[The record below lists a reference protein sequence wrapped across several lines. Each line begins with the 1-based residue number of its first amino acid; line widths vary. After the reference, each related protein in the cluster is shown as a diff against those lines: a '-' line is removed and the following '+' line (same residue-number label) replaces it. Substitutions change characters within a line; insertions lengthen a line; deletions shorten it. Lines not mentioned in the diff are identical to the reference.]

1 MIINIKI
8 PNNTESR
15 KLKKQNPYLPPI
27 FIGLPIG
34 FKFSLAIKLK
44 IFLLILNICSQLRIF
59 AYKLFFDSIKSIKM
73 ENKSNHTLTNI
84 IKTELIDNQ
93 DQIDLAFF
101 IRRQVF
107 VEEQHVSVE
116 RESMDDNESVHYLA
130 SYNELP
136 AGAARFRKTEKGT
149 KIERIA
155 VLKNYR
161 GKGIGEAILLKIL
174 DDVESE
180 EKIYLHA
187 QVNAIQFYIKNGFK
201 TTDNYFV
208 DAGIDHVEMD
218 FIK

>member
-1 MIINIKI
+1 M
-8 PNNTESR
+8 
-15 KLKKQNPYLPPI
+15 
-27 FIGLPIG
+27 
-34 FKFSLAIKLK
+34 
-44 IFLLILNICSQLRIF
+44 
-59 AYKLFFDSIKSIKM
+59 
-73 ENKSNHTLTNI
+73 
-84 IKTELIDNQ
+84 KTEQIDNQ

-130 SYNELP
+130 TYNELP
-136 AGAARFRKTEKGT
+136 AGAARYRKTEKGT

-161 GKGIGEAILLKIL
+161 GKGIGKALLLKIL
-174 DDVESE
+174 DDVKLE

-187 QVNAIQFYIKNGFK
+187 QVVAKQFYIKNGFK
-201 TTDNYFV
+201 ETDNYFV
-208 DAGIDHVEMD
+208 DAGIEHLEMD

>member
-8 PNNTESR
+8 PNNTESC

>member
-1 MIINIKI
+1 M
-8 PNNTESR
+8 
-15 KLKKQNPYLPPI
+15 
-27 FIGLPIG
+27 
-34 FKFSLAIKLK
+34 
-44 IFLLILNICSQLRIF
+44 
-59 AYKLFFDSIKSIKM
+59 D
-73 ENKSNHTLTNI
+73 NKSNRTLAHI
-84 IKTELIDNQ
+84 IKTELINDK
-93 DQIDLAFF
+93 DQIDLALF

-116 RESMDDNESVHYLA
+116 RESMDDSESVHYLA
-130 SYNELP
+130 TYNELP
-136 AGAARFRKTEKGT
+136 AGAARYRKTTKGT

-174 DDVESE
+174 DDVKAE

-187 QVNAIQFYIKNGFK
+187 QVNAIEFYKKNGFK

-208 DAGIDHVEMD
+208 DAGIEHVEMD

>member
-1 MIINIKI
+1 
-8 PNNTESR
+8 
-15 KLKKQNPYLPPI
+15 
-27 FIGLPIG
+27 
-34 FKFSLAIKLK
+34 
-44 IFLLILNICSQLRIF
+44 
-59 AYKLFFDSIKSIKM
+59 M
-73 ENKSNHTLTNI
+73 ENKSNATLTNI
-84 IKTELIDNQ
+84 IKTEQIDNQ

-130 SYNELP
+130 TYNELP
-136 AGAARFRKTEKGT
+136 AGAARYRKTEKGT

-161 GKGIGEAILLKIL
+161 GKGIGEALLLKIL
-174 DDVESE
+174 DDVKLE

-187 QVNAIQFYIKNGFK
+187 QVVAKQFYIKNGFK
-201 TTDNYFV
+201 ETDNYFV
-208 DAGIDHVEMD
+208 DAGIEHLEMD

>member
-1 MIINIKI
+1 
-8 PNNTESR
+8 
-15 KLKKQNPYLPPI
+15 
-27 FIGLPIG
+27 
-34 FKFSLAIKLK
+34 
-44 IFLLILNICSQLRIF
+44 
-59 AYKLFFDSIKSIKM
+59 M

-174 DDVESE
+174 HDVKSE

>member
-1 MIINIKI
+1 
-8 PNNTESR
+8 
-15 KLKKQNPYLPPI
+15 
-27 FIGLPIG
+27 
-34 FKFSLAIKLK
+34 
-44 IFLLILNICSQLRIF
+44 
-59 AYKLFFDSIKSIKM
+59 M
-73 ENKSNHTLTNI
+73 ENKSTQTLTNI
-84 IKTELIDNQ
+84 INTQLINEQ

-116 RESMDDNESVHYLA
+116 RESMDDTESVHYLA
-130 SYNELP
+130 TYNDLP
-136 AGAARFRKTEKGT
+136 AGAARYRKTTKGT

-174 DDVESE
+174 DDVKSE

-187 QVNAIQFYIKNGFK
+187 QVNAIEFYKKNGFK
-201 TTDNYFV
+201 ETDNYFV

>member
-1 MIINIKI
+1 
-8 PNNTESR
+8 
-15 KLKKQNPYLPPI
+15 
-27 FIGLPIG
+27 
-34 FKFSLAIKLK
+34 
-44 IFLLILNICSQLRIF
+44 
-59 AYKLFFDSIKSIKM
+59 M
-73 ENKSNHTLTNI
+73 ENKSNATLTNI
-84 IKTELIDNQ
+84 IKTEQIDNQ

-130 SYNELP
+130 TYNELP
-136 AGAARFRKTEKGT
+136 AGAARYRKTEKGT

-161 GKGIGEAILLKIL
+161 GKGIGEALLLKIL
-174 DDVESE
+174 DDVKLE

-187 QVNAIQFYIKNGFK
+187 QVVAKQFYIKNGFK
-201 TTDNYFV
+201 ETENYFV
-208 DAGIDHVEMD
+208 DAGIDHLEMD

>member
-1 MIINIKI
+1 
-8 PNNTESR
+8 
-15 KLKKQNPYLPPI
+15 
-27 FIGLPIG
+27 
-34 FKFSLAIKLK
+34 
-44 IFLLILNICSQLRIF
+44 
-59 AYKLFFDSIKSIKM
+59 M
-73 ENKSNHTLTNI
+73 ENKSNATLTNI
-84 IKTELIDNQ
+84 IKTEQIDNQ

-130 SYNELP
+130 TYNELP
-136 AGAARFRKTEKGT
+136 AGAARYRKTKKGT

-161 GKGIGEAILLKIL
+161 GKGIGEALLLKIL
-174 DDVESE
+174 DDVKLE

-187 QVNAIQFYIKNGFK
+187 QVVAKQFYIKNGFK
-201 TTDNYFV
+201 ETDNYFV
-208 DAGIDHVEMD
+208 DAGIDHLEMD

>member
-1 MIINIKI
+1 
-8 PNNTESR
+8 
-15 KLKKQNPYLPPI
+15 
-27 FIGLPIG
+27 
-34 FKFSLAIKLK
+34 
-44 IFLLILNICSQLRIF
+44 
-59 AYKLFFDSIKSIKM
+59 M
-73 ENKSNHTLTNI
+73 ENKSNQTLTNI

-130 SYNELP
+130 TYNDLP
-136 AGAARFRKTEKGT
+136 AGAARYRKTEKGT

-174 DDVESE
+174 DDVKAE

-187 QVNAIQFYIKNGFK
+187 QVVAKQFYIKNGFK
-201 TTDNYFV
+201 VTDNYFV